1 MDNIL
6 NSLEIA
12 ITLSVHTHARIHWQ
26 LEVLMFEQATR
37 TTESGSGRSS
47 FFIFLSCLVQF
58 FGAELYHGR

>member
-1 MDNIL
+1 MDHIL

-37 TTESGSGRSS
+37 TTES
-47 FFIFLSCLVQF
+47 FILLSTILWCRTLSWAIKQQK
-58 FGAELYHGR
+58 LT